1 MHTCLHRTHGPV
13 LTYIHAQLYA
23 QADARFPTLEQ
34 GAEPGAAVRQD
45 KK

>member
-1 MHTCLHRTHGPV
+1 MHTCLHRTHEPA

-23 QADARFPTLEQ
+23 QADARFPTSEQ
-34 GAEPGAAVRQD
+34 GAEPGTAMCQD